1 MAEEQ
6 YVDFDNNDE
15 GNVTTFKDFLIQ
27 DELKKNIK
35 DAKFEYPSDVQKLCL
50 PHALSGKDVLCQGKA
65 GMGKTAIFIFTIINR
80 ILKQEIKGEL
90 SCLVLCH
97 TRELAYQ
104 ISKEFARFS
113 KDLNIKTCLLIGGD
127 NEKTQIQELKNKP
140 AVIIGT
146 PGRILSLTKKRALN
160 LNNVQAFVI
169 DECDKMLNA
178 LDMRADVQR
187 IFKKTPVNKQVMM
200 FTATLPEE
208 TKLVCKKFMRNPE
221 EIIVKEENKEH
232 LAKLQQFYIKLK
244 DNEKNKKLFDILD
257 DIQFNQVI
265 IFVNSIE
272 RCETLNY
279 ILKQN
284 EFPSIAIHADLP
296 QEERI
301 KQFDAFKDFNA
312 RIMVATELYGRGVDF
327 LKVNTVVNYDMSTD
341 PEAYVHRVGRAGRFG
356 TKGITI
362 TFLSSDE
369 DQKVF
374 DELLKKYPTIKADV
388 LPDTIDKSIYS

>member
-1 MAEEQ
+1 M
-6 YVDFDNNDE
+6 
-15 GNVTTFKDFLIQ
+15 IQ
-27 DELKKNIK
+27 DELLKNIK
-35 DAKFEYPSDVQKLCL
+35 DEKFEYASDVQKQCL
-50 PHALSGKDVLCQGKA
+50 PSALSGNDVLCQGKA

-80 ILKQEIKGEL
+80 ILKQEIKGEF

-113 KDLNIKTCLLIGGD
+113 KNLNIKTGLIIGGD
-127 NEKTQIQELKNKP
+127 NEKSQIQDLKNNKP
-140 AVIIGT
+140 QVIIGT
-146 PGRILSLTKKRALN
+146 PGRILALTKKNQLN
-160 LNNVQAFVI
+160 LKNIQAFII

-187 IFKKTPVNKQVMM
+187 IFKKTPVEKQVMM

-208 TKLVCKKFMRNPE
+208 TKTVCKKFMRKPV

-232 LAKLQQFYIKLK
+232 LEKLQQFYVKLK
-244 DNEKNKKLFDILD
+244 EDEKNKKLLD
-257 DIQFNQVI
+257 VIDKVQFNQVI
-265 IFVNSIE
+265 IFVNNIQ
-272 RCETLNY
+272 RCEALSD
-279 ILKQN
+279 ILTQN
-284 EFPSIAIHADLP
+284 GIPSIAIHADLP

-301 KQFDAFKDFNA
+301 AKFDAFKDFKK

-327 LKVNTVVNYDMSTD
+327 LKVNTVINYDMSTD
-341 PEAYVHRVGRAGRFG
+341 AEAYVHRVGRAGRFG

-362 TFLSSDE
+362 TFLASEE

-374 DELLKKYPTIKADV
+374 DDLLKKYPNIKAAP
-388 LPDTIDKSIYS
+388 LPDVIDKSIYS